1 MIPYG
6 RQDINQDDIDSVVNV
21 LSSDFLTQG
30 PQVPKF
36 EKLVS
41 EYCKSDYA
49 VAVNSATS
57 ALHLACLALNLKK
70 GDWLWTSPNSFVA
83 SSNCALYCGASVDF
97 IDIDPLT
104 YNICVEDLERKL
116 IISEA
121 ENKLPKII
129 IPVHFA
135 GQACNMKKIH
145 SLSKKYG
152 FKIIEDASHALG
164 GSYLKK
170 PIGSCQFSDITVFS
184 FHPVKIITT
193 GEGGMATTN
202 NEELAKAMVMLR
214 SHGISRDSNDMSQK
228 PDGPWYYEQLALGFN
243 YRMTDIHA
251 ALGVSQIKRLDEY
264 IKMRHNIAKKYDDEL
279 KNCELKTPFRHKDS
293 FSAFHLY
300 VIRLRNSDNH
310 LNVFNHLRNNGIGVN
325 LHYMPIHIQP
335 YYQKLGFK
343 PSNFPEAMKYYKE
356 AISLPMFP
364 MLKSEKQQQVI
375 SSLIQAL

>member
-1 MIPYG
+1 
-6 RQDINQDDIDSVVNV
+6 